1 MTEGDDGAT
10 SGSTAI
16 VGAPTLPGRG
26 AGRAALVGAGRVA
39 GGLILAGAVGK
50 GGASSRRSRVSSA
63 LTVTAGISGFTANA
77 VTVLNKSTPCSS
89 NEMARAASNERRD
102 D

>member
-1 MTEGDDGAT
+1 MTEGDDGAA

-16 VGAPTLPGRG
+16 VGAPAFAGRG
-26 AGRAALVGAGRVA
+26 AGGAALAD
-39 GGLILAGAVGK
+39 GLIFAGAVGK

-63 LTVTAGISGFTANA
+63 LTVTAGIAGFTANA

-89 NEMARAASNERRD
+89 NEMARAANNVRRD